1 MQTQTLFPV
10 NAKVLAVSV
19 TATASASQPLASSG
33 DSIFFL
39 NEGPNIA
46 FVSIGTGAQTATVP
60 GTSAAAA
67 VATSFPVPVGV
78 VMIRSCPEDLTTDPP
93 TPLNISAICRG
104 TGTATLNVAV
114 NRGC

>member
-1 MQTQTLFPV
+1 
-10 NAKVLAVSV
+10 
-19 TATASASQPLASSG
+19 
-33 DSIFFL
+33 
-39 NEGPNIA
+39 
-46 FVSIGTGAQTATVP
+46 
-60 GTSAAAA
+60 
-67 VATSFPVPVGV
+67 VGV